1 MGCPSPRQGLAN
13 PRTGNPTP
21 HPGSPRPNKWEHP
34 DPHREPIRRNSG
46 SVPTGAGANHY
57 PDCRVP
63 GASSNYGRPA
73 PARFRPPDPS
83 RRVPF
88 SALVARRVP
97 PSTPSKQAILPA
109 PFPERACLSPL
120 RASFVAGRK
129 RFSADLLSGPPSV
142 YRRSARNG
150 ATANA
155 GHPWRRQG
163 CLQLAIRAAAPLET
177 QPEPVRVNRDD
188 GQRHGGDSGGVGAM
202 VWRQP
207 RLRRPSRRRLPHRCQ
222 HHARRRRSHR

>member
-57 PDCRVP
+57 PDYRVP

-88 SALVARRVP
+88 SALVGRRVP

-120 RASFVAGRK
+120 RASFVVGRK
-129 RFSADLLSGPPSV
+129 RFRADLLSGTPGV
-142 YRRSARNG
+142 YRRLVRTGLPLMLA
-150 ATANA
+150 A
-155 GHPWRRQG
+155 PWRRQRMPPTCSLG
-163 CLQLAIRAAAPLET
+163 LQHPLRRSRN
-177 QPEPVRVNRDD
+177 PVRVNRNDER
-188 GQRHGGDSGGVGAM
+188 QYGGDSGGMDAVG
-202 VWRQP
+202 
-207 RLRRPSRRRLPHRCQ
+207 
-222 HHARRRRSHR
+222 